1 MVDKE
6 DIIRMAREAG
16 LYVAH
21 DSEGHFSGVTN
32 EEIIDMYQDQN
43 KERDRLLREKIFMEV
58 LAPFAEMV
66 AAKEREECASVAES
80 YEPTC
85 DTCPSGVANAIRAR
99 REK

>member
-1 MVDKE
+1 VDKE

-58 LAPFAEMV
+58 LAPFAKMV
-66 AAKEREECASVAES
+66 AAKEREECAKV
-80 YEPTC
+80 C
-85 DTCPSGVANAIRAR
+85 DDWPNGRDDVYSIGVAIRAR
-99 REK
+99 GEK